1 MGKCGFRTRPILEP
15 GLATGEAVTLTEVF
29 RKSEHV
35 FVHASKNLRYVN
47 APPSALGSRFDAS
60 DAPMS
65 IVHGHGA
72 RAANIDG
79 RPLVES
85 AADFIVETQRL
96 VRG

>member
-1 MGKCGFRTRPILEP
+1 MFGR
-15 GLATGEAVTLTEVF
+15 
-29 RKSEHV
+29 
-35 FVHASKNLRYVN
+35 ASKNLRYVE
-47 APPSALGSRFDAS
+47 APPSASGARFDAS

-85 AADFIVETQRL
+85 AADFIVETQCL